1 MLTNTKEML
10 LDAKKNH
17 YGVAQPNMWDLN
29 SLRAI
34 INSCNKTKS
43 PAIIGIAEAHF
54 KYITP
59 EEAGALID
67 YYKEKIKTD
76 FSLHLDHGQSF
87 EAIIRAIRSGFT
99 SVMMDCSSLPFD
111 ENVKRTQEV
120 VKIAHACNVT
130 VEAEL
135 GHVGMGEDYA
145 KIDTELFDL
154 FTNPAEAKKFVE
166 LTNVDSLAI
175 AVGTAHGEYKG
186 TPKLDFNRI
195 TEISN
200 TIHVP
205 LVLHGG
211 SGTGDAALA
220 KCISLGISKVNICTD
235 LMNAASKS
243 VSAEISHKNYGDVSL
258 VEQEA
263 VEKCLI
269 HYMNLFGSS
278 NRY

>member
-1 MLTNTKEML
+1 
-10 LDAKKNH
+10 
-17 YGVAQPNMWDLN
+17 MWDLN

-211 SGTGDAALA
+211 SGTGSAALA

-243 VSAEISHKNYGDVSL
+243 VSAQISHKNYGDVSL